1 MEPLSQGSQA
11 FFAHPEGYAITQ
23 ALMRRGVI
31 GDFRN
36 PDVLRLG
43 AAPLYFPYG
52 DIYDAVGHLRQ
63 VMDRRERDD
72 EGLKLSTAV
81 T

>member
-1 MEPLSQGSQA
+1 M
-11 FFAHPEGYAITQ
+11 I
-23 ALMRRGVI
+23 RRGVI
-31 GDFRN
+31 GGFRN

-52 DIYDAVGHLRQ
+52 DIYDVVGHLRQ
-63 VMDRRERDD
+63 VMVRRERDD